1 MNQTKCS
8 WRSLVKQ
15 KSRLSP
21 RSCSS
26 KRCKATLSVN
36 SESAITQMIT
46 VVQVD
51 RKDAAVRKL
60 VLLGDARIKTG
71 DPISAVRIRGCNVH
85 FPNNLRSRRL
95 GYLLNFGSKGC
106 AYTSKFNVC
115 IFELTN
121 AAAPQ
126 RKHPW
131 QVLPNDV
138 GNHRTLV
145 VLEGTLRA
153 NNSWSRRKHLRWYS
167 ALWNGRYPRPLRCS
181 ECHFG

>member
-1 MNQTKCS
+1 
-8 WRSLVKQ
+8 
-15 KSRLSP
+15 
-21 RSCSS
+21 
-26 KRCKATLSVN
+26 
-36 SESAITQMIT
+36 MIT

-60 VLLGDARIKTG
+60 VLPGDARIKTG

-145 VLEGTLRA
+145 VLEGHCARITLGAGA
-153 NNSWSRRKHLRWYS
+153 NISVGIQHSGIADIPDH
-167 ALWNGRYPRPLRCS
+167 
-181 ECHFG
+181 